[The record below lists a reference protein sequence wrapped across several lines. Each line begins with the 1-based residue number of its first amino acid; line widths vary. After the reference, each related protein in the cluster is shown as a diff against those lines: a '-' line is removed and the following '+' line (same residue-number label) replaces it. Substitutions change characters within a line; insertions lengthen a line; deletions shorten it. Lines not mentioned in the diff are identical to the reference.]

1 MKAFVVFNYA
11 SGKGKCQ
18 EIAPVVKRILYEEG
32 IDYTVFE
39 TVDKETDIK
48 TIREN
53 INKNHFLIC
62 AGGDGTVNEVLN
74 AVVAED
80 SHTPVGYIPCGSTND
95 FAANYSLTSD
105 PKQAMERI
113 LHMHKRE
120 IDVGCLNGSCF
131 CYVSAAG
138 AFSEV
143 SYATSRQKKNM
154 LGKAA
159 YILEG
164 AKSIPKIKS
173 ISLRAETN
181 GEVFEGNYLIC
192 TFSNSSRIGGIFK
205 FSDGMVD
212 YSDGKMEL
220 ALIED
225 PMNPAEF
232 IILLGDLMRG
242 NYQNKYIHVI
252 RTDHVKITSEQPIS
266 WSLDG
271 EFGGSFNET
280 EISTLGHRFSLLC

>member
-18 EIAPVVKRILYEEG
+18 TIAPVVRRILDENK

-39 TVDKETDIK
+39 TVNKETDIR

-53 INKNHFLIC
+53 INKNDFLIC

-74 AVVAED
+74 AVIAED
-80 SHTPVGYIPCGSTND
+80 SHTPIGYIPCGSTND
-95 FAANYSLTSD
+95 FAANYALTSN
-105 PKQAMERI
+105 PEQAMARI
-113 LHMHKRE
+113 LQMKPKA

-143 SYATSRQKKNM
+143 SYATSRSKKQM

-173 ISLRAETN
+173 ISLKAETN

-205 FSDGMVD
+205 FADGMVD
-212 YSDGKMEL
+212 YSDGQMEL

-225 PMNPAEF
+225 PANPAEF

-252 RTDHVKITSEQPIS
+252 RTDYVKITSEQPIS

-280 EISTLGHRFSLLC
+280 EISTLGRRFSLLC